1 MDEKECKLT
10 IEERIRSLKSL
21 DEIIFEETHRSKY
34 WEKLNRKSSEFY
46 RDKMHSID
54 AMKGKV
60 RDVDYSDHLMWK
72 LEPTLR
78 SVTNPLIQYEFLIEY
93 KISDPVTGIY
103 FGCKAIADYD
113 VTIEQLIEISDREW
127 ADVKKG
133 VLCIAVFFLLLGVI
147 ICEFVKWYFTG
158 NIPIIKI
165 I

>member
-1 MDEKECKLT
+1 
-10 IEERIRSLKSL
+10 
-21 DEIIFEETHRSKY
+21 
-34 WEKLNRKSSEFY
+34 
-46 RDKMHSID
+46 MHSID

-72 LEPTLR
+72 LEPPLR

-133 VLCIAVFFLLLGVI
+133 VIKALNAKFNCQDFDKKLKQTDNANYHTYWPFWIPLENKEDIRGVGKNALTI
-147 ICEFVKWYFTG
+147 IRNIYKDYFNNPEKYHSKDKKT
-158 NIPIIKI
+158 PKPLT
-165 I
+165 